1 MKTPLETAR
10 RWVAQAENT
19 LEMARNLS
27 EGGFW
32 SGACFQAEQTAQ
44 LALKAFLYLRGRR
57 YITIHSVHALALE
70 CGTSDSRFLPF
81 ADYGMVLDRY
91 YLTTRYPD
99 ALPAPAVPFECFT
112 EAEARQALGYAAEMV
127 QLVRAE
133 VPDR

>member
-10 RWVAQAENT
+10 RWVAQASRSLGTTRVLVDNS
-19 LEMARNLS
+19 LWS
-27 EGGFW
+27 E
-32 SGACFQAEQTAQ
+32 ACFQAEQTAQ
-44 LALKAFLYLRGRR
+44 LALKAFLYLQGRR
-57 YITIHSVHALALE
+57 HVTIHSVHALALE
-70 CGTSDSRFLPF
+70 CGAADSRFLPF
-81 ADYGMVLDRY
+81 AEYGMVLDRY

-127 QLVRAE
+127 ELVRAE